1 MSRAHLAAIDRL
13 TGLFDDALAALRAGT
28 APDLQTLDREIDTHL
43 AALGALGPIDP
54 EGPLAARC
62 HERLTALDAARA
74 QVAAVLGE
82 VRAETGRRLGR
93 VATGRRGIGAYR
105 ASFDS
110 GRRGHERGQG

>member
-1 MSRAHLAAIDRL
+1 MSRAHLAPIDRL
-13 TGLFDDALAALRAGT
+13 TALFEGALAALRAGD
-28 APDLQTLDREIDTHL
+28 APDLEAFDREVEAHL
-43 AALGALGPIDP
+43 GALAALGPIDP

-62 HERLTALDAARA
+62 HARLTALDARRA
-74 QVAAVLGE
+74 ELAAVLGE

-110 GRRGHERGQG
+110 GRRGHDRGQG